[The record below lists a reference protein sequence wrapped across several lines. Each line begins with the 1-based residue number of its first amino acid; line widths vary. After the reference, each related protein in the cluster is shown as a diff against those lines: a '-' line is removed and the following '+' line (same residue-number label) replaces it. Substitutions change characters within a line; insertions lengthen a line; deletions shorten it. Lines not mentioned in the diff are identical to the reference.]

1 VSYDLILPFLRPIEH
16 LLASETISEIMVN
29 PDSSMWIEEDG
40 QKQLIGT
47 RFEPGALEAALEVI
61 ANKFG
66 KKLDADS
73 PILNLRLP
81 DGSRLA
87 AMIPPLVHPNPLLTI
102 RKFTSRHF
110 TMDDL
115 IARKMLTEAQA
126 AVLTHAVRCGDNIL
140 ISGGTASGKTT
151 LLNVLA
157 DAIPADERILVIE
170 DTAELY
176 IRKPHVVSAE
186 AQTDTHKHAVT
197 FEDLL
202 KAALR
207 HRPDRILLGEV
218 RGTEVRTL
226 FDSMNTG
233 HRGALT
239 TIHASSPQGALQ
251 RLRTLVMRGSGQ
263 MTATEVDREIRSS
276 IHLVAHIHRQNGER
290 SVQDILRVS
299 PEPQAGRGDAAGN
312 EVAPYLSR

>member
-1 VSYDLILPFLRPIEH
+1 MSHELILPFLRPIEH
-16 LLASETISEIMVN
+16 LLASETINEIMVN
-29 PDSSMWIEEDG
+29 PDSSIWMEEDG
-40 QKQLIGT
+40 RKHLIGT
-47 RFEPGALEAALEVI
+47 RFEPGALNAALEVI

-87 AMIPPLVHPNPLLTI
+87 AMVPPVVHPHPLLTI

-110 TMDDL
+110 TIDDL
-115 IARKMLTEAQA
+115 VARKMLTEEQA
-126 AVLTHAVRCGDNIL
+126 ALLTNAVHRGCNIL
-140 ISGGTASGKTT
+140 ISGGTATGKTT

-170 DTAELY
+170 DTAELS

-186 AQTDTHKHAVT
+186 TQTDTHKNSVT
-197 FEDLL
+197 FDDLL

-218 RGTEVRTL
+218 RGAEARTL
-226 FDSMNTG
+226 LDSMNTG

-239 TIHASSPQGALQ
+239 TIHASSAQGALH
-251 RLRTLVMRGSGQ
+251 RLRTLVMRGVGQ
-263 MTATEVDREIRSS
+263 MTATDVDQEIHSS

-290 SVQDILRVS
+290 FVQNILRVRL
-299 PEPQAGRGDAAGN
+299 EPQAGRGVAAGS
-312 EVAPYLSR
+312 EVAPYFSR